1 MSRTLKFV
9 VFFAAAIAALFIIP
23 QLQPA
28 YIVREDEQALVLRFG
43 APDRS
48 ENALGQED
56 NAGLKFKIPF
66 IENVRIYDRRNIEL
80 DLEPE
85 PILASDQER
94 LIVDAFVRY
103 KITNVEDFYRRF
115 FTRRQGEQTMRND
128 FDALLRNTLAEVP
141 SQEIIAGQRLQL
153 MKEILDRANALALE
167 SEWGVEFID
176 VRIMR
181 ADLPVTVAEEVFDR
195 MVNDR
200 NEQAAER
207 RGVGERES
215 RTIRAQAARTK
226 EVTLAEARKQSEIIR
241 GDGDQQRNAIYADAY
256 NLDPEFFAFYRSMQ
270 AYERSLVDGTTYVLS
285 PDSDFLG
292 YLADQSGPRARR

>member
-1 MSRTLKFV
+1 MTRGLKILLFV
-9 VFFAAAIAALFIIP
+9 AGALAALFLVP
-23 QLQPA
+23 ALQPA

-43 APDRS
+43 APSRV
-48 ENALGQED
+48 ENALNED
-56 NAGLKFKIPF
+56 QNAGLKFKVPVV
-66 IENVRIYDRRNIEL
+66 ENVRIYDRRNIEL

-103 KITNVEDFYRRF
+103 KITDVDSFYRRF
-115 FTRRQGEQTMRND
+115 FTRRAGEETMRND

-153 MKEILDRANALALE
+153 MKEILDRANALAEE
-167 SEWGVEFID
+167 SQWGVEFID

-181 ADLPVTVAEEVFDR
+181 ADLPETVAAEVFDR

-215 RTIRAQAARTK
+215 RTIRAQAAKTR
-226 EVTLAEARKQSEIIR
+226 EVTLAEARKQAEILR
-241 GDGDQQRNAIYADAY
+241 GVGDGERNRIYAEAY

-270 AYERSLVDGTTYVLS
+270 AYERGLTDGTTYVLS

-292 YLADQSGPRARR
+292 FLDDQTGPRQ